1 MRQKFSLKK
10 FLKKKSSHIPT
21 FEEWYNDNCADK
33 RFFGEPIM
41 TPREA
46 EEVHNELLRSGFF
59 DDDGPTHFKD
69 GPISFF

>member
-46 EEVHNELLRSGFF
+46 EEVYNELLRSGFF
-59 DDDGPTHFKD
+59 DDNGPTHFKD

>member
-10 FLKKKSSHIPT
+10 FLKKKSSHIPS

-46 EEVHNELLRSGFF
+46 EEVYNELLRSGFF
-59 DDDGPTHFKD
+59 DDNGPTHFKD

>member
-46 EEVHNELLRSGFF
+46 EEVYNELLRSGFF
-59 DDDGPTHFKD
+59 DDNGPSHFKD

>member
-1 MRQKFSLKK
+1 MPQKFSLKK

-46 EEVHNELLRSGFF
+46 EEVYNELLRSGFF

>member
-46 EEVHNELLRSGFF
+46 EEVYNELLRSGFF

>member
-41 TPREA
+41 MPREA
-46 EEVHNELLRSGFF
+46 EEVYNELLRSGFF
-59 DDDGPTHFKD
+59 DDDGPINIKD

>member
-10 FLKKKSSHIPT
+10 FFKKKNSHVPT

-41 TPREA
+41 TLREA
-46 EEVHNELLRSGFF
+46 EEVYNELLRSGFF